1 MFTNRAHHPSY
12 REIQADRWLLVVQE
26 LLSQASKA
34 GRAGDGQ
41 FLDQRLDE
49 ADRILR
55 RLSRGKPAQTSNNK
69 QIQRAKKRSFDL
81 RQGIF
86 QPTTLRTSPL
96 PKKAA
101 GAKAR
106 SWSVGVSES
115 RRPGAKERLQ
125 SEQRASRQDLKEAV
139 KSRRAAEMLRR
150 ACYDC
155 GARGS
160 STMLNLNSGRS
171 RCRKCHQ
178 KWAKRRCARC
188 GLPWTRKS
196 SADARRRNCPSC
208 RPSPKLF
215 TVSAGAP
222 SLGRRR

>member
-1 MFTNRAHHPSY
+1 VFTNRSHRPTY
-12 REIQADRWLLVVQE
+12 REIQADRGLLVVQE

-34 GRAGDGQ
+34 GRAGDAQ
-41 FLDQRLDE
+41 FLGQRLDE

-81 RQGIF
+81 RQGLF
-86 QPTTLRTSPL
+86 PPSTLRTSPL
-96 PKKAA
+96 PKKALEVKA
-101 GAKAR
+101 SSRSVSNPESRSSGAK
-106 SWSVGVSES
+106 
-115 RRPGAKERLQ
+115 KRLQ
-125 SEQRASRQDLKEAV
+125 TEQRASRQALKTED
-139 KSRRAAEMLRR
+139 KIRRAAEILRR
-150 ACYDC
+150 SCYGC

-160 STMLNLNSGRS
+160 STTLNLNSGRA

-178 KWAKRRCARC
+178 KWAQRRCLRC

-196 SADARRRNCPSC
+196 SADARLRNCPSC
-208 RPSPKLF
+208 GPSPKLF

>member
-1 MFTNRAHHPSY
+1 MFTNRSHRPTY

-41 FLDQRLDE
+41 FLGQRLDE

-55 RLSRGKPAQTSNNK
+55 RLSRGKPGQTSNNK

-81 RQGIF
+81 RQGGL
-86 QPTTLRTSPL
+86 PSSTLHTSPL
-96 PKKAA
+96 PRKALRVKA
-101 GAKAR
+101 SPRSMGKPESRSSGAKT
-106 SWSVGVSES
+106 
-115 RRPGAKERLQ
+115 RLQ
-125 SEQRASRQDLKEAV
+125 TEERASRQALKKEAA
-139 KSRRAAEMLRR
+139 SSRAAEILRR
-150 ACYDC
+150 SCYGC

-160 STMLNLNSGRS
+160 STTLNLNSGRA
-171 RCRKCHQ
+171 RCRKCQQ
-178 KWAKRRCARC
+178 KWAQRRCLRC

-196 SADARRRNCPSC
+196 SADARLRNCPSC